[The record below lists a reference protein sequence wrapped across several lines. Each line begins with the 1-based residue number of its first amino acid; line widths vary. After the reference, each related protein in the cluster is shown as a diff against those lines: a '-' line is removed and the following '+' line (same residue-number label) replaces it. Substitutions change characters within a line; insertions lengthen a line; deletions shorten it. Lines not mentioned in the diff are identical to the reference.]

1 MAVEVGQEAPDFTLK
16 NTAGEPVSLT
26 DFRGRNVVLL
36 FYPSA
41 FSGVC
46 SKQFSHLGE
55 NEARYAGEHAQVI
68 GISVDGFNS
77 QRVFAEQMGLTETI
91 LLSDAHPKG
100 AAATAYGTYWEKAGI
115 STRAAFVIDKD
126 GVVRSESILDSPG
139 DMPDEEEYFSTLAT
153 CTI

>member
-16 NTAGEPVSLT
+16 NTAGEQVSLS

-36 FYPSA
+36 FYPAA

-46 SKQFSHLGE
+46 TKQFTHIGE
-55 NEARYAGEHAQVI
+55 TEARYAGENAQVI
-68 GISVDGFNS
+68 GISVDGFNA
-77 QRVFAEQMGLTETI
+77 QRAFAQQLGLTDTI
-91 LLSDAHPKG
+91 LLSDSHPKG
-100 AAATAYGTYWEKAGI
+100 ATATAYGTYWEKAGI

-126 GVVRSESILDSPG
+126 GVVRSASVLDSPG

>member
-1 MAVEVGQEAPDFTLK
+1 MAVEVGQEAPDFGLR
-16 NTAGEPVSLT
+16 NTAGEIVNLS
-26 DFRGRNVVLL
+26 DFRGRNVVLV

-46 SKQFSHLGE
+46 SKQFTSIGS
-55 NEARYAGEHAQVI
+55 NEARYARTNAQVI

-77 QRVFAEQMGLTETI
+77 QRVFAEQMGLEDTI

-100 AAATAYGTYWEKAGI
+100 AVAALYGTYWEKAGI
-115 STRAAFVIDKD
+115 STRATFVVDKN
-126 GVVRSESILDSPG
+126 GVVRSASVLDSPG
-139 DMPDEEEYFSTLAT
+139 DMPDEEEYFSALAT